1 MSHPPFPLSGTVEGS
16 ALGRATAYVDQ
27 YDSTL
32 LYPIARAPQRER
44 LGIAGQPRFFGADW
58 WTAYELS
65 WLNARGKP
73 QLAIAHILVPC
84 ESTHIVESKSFKLY
98 LNSFSGTVFADAA
111 EVRARIEAD
120 VSAAVWSGDAVRAR
134 AAVRLIDPE
143 AFDREPIHEMDGV
156 NLDRLDLECTHD
168 EPAPELL
175 TAAFDEQPVE
185 ETLASRLLKSNC
197 PVTGQPDWGSVQ
209 IRYAGP
215 QIEQAGLLRYIVS
228 FRRHNDFHEHCVERM
243 FMDIWQRCQ
252 PTQLT
257 VYARYTRRGGLDIN
271 PWRTSHPGALPPN
284 IRTARQ

>member
-1 MSHPPFPLSGTVEGS
+1 MSDRPASSAGTPEGS

-27 YDSTL
+27 YDAAL
-32 LYPIARAPQRER
+32 LYSIARAPQRER
-44 LGIAGQPRFFGADW
+44 LGITGAPRFFGADW

-98 LNSFSGTVFADAA
+98 LNSFNGSVFSDADA
-111 EVRARIEAD
+111 VRARIEAD
-120 VSAAVWSGDAVRAR
+120 VSAAVWAGAAVRAR
-134 AAVRLIDPE
+134 AAVRLIAPE
-143 AFDREPIHEMDGV
+143 DFDREPIHEMDGV
-156 NLDRLDLECTHD
+156 NLDRLDLECTHT

-175 TAAFDEQPVE
+175 SAAVGEQPVE
-185 ETLASRLLKSNC
+185 ETLTSRLLKSNC

-228 FRRHNDFHEHCVERM
+228 FRRHNDFHEHCVERI
-243 FMDIWQRCQ
+243 FMDVWPRCQ

>member
-1 MSHPPFPLSGTVEGS
+1 MNTPAPASPEGS
-16 ALGRATAYVDQ
+16 ALGKATAYVDQ
-27 YDSTL
+27 YDPAL

-73 QLAIAHILVPC
+73 QLAIAHILVPG

-98 LNSFSGTVFADAA
+98 LNSFSGTVFTDAA
-111 EVRARIEAD
+111 AVRARIEAD
-120 VSAAVWSGDAVRAR
+120 VSAAVWTGEAVRAR
-134 AAVRLIDPE
+134 VAVRLIAPE
-143 AFDREPIHEMDGV
+143 DFDREPIHEMDGLS
-156 NLDRLDLECTHD
+156 LDRLDLECTHS

-175 TAAFDEQPVE
+175 SAALHEQPVE
-185 ETLASRLLKSNC
+185 ETLTSRLLKSNC

-215 QIEQAGLLRYIVS
+215 QIDQAGLLRYIVS

>member
-27 YDSTL
+27 YDSSL

-120 VSAAVWSGDAVRAR
+120 VSAAVRSGDAVRAR

-143 AFDREPIHEMDGV
+143 EFDREPIHEMDGV

>member
-1 MSHPPFPLSGTVEGS
+1 MTHPPFPLSGTVEGS
-16 ALGRATAYVDQ
+16 ALGRATAYVDR
-27 YDSTL
+27 YDSAL
-32 LYPIARAPQRER
+32 LYPIARAPQRQR

-98 LNSFSGTVFADAA
+98 LNSFNGTVFADAA

-120 VSAAVWSGDAVRAR
+120 VSAAVWAGDAVRAR
-134 AAVRLIDPE
+134 AAVRLIDPDD
-143 AFDREPIHEMDGV
+143 FDREPIHEMDGV
-156 NLDRLDLECTHD
+156 NLDRLDLECTHS

-175 TAAFDEQPVE
+175 TAALDEQPVE
-185 ETLASRLLKSNC
+185 ETLTSRLLKSNC

-215 QIEQAGLLRYIVS
+215 QIDQAGLLRYIIS

-243 FMDIWQRCQ
+243 FMDIWQRCR
-252 PTQLT
+252 PAKLSVT
-257 VYARYTRRGGLDIN
+257 ARYTRRGGLDIN
-271 PWRTSHPGALPPN
+271 PFRASWPQALPPN
-284 IRTARQ
+284 TRTARQ